1 MLAVY
6 VLSILLFLILFVL
19 ITSIEFTMDAEARHR
34 EEENLL
40 KGSFAVKWL
49 FLSRK
54 ISIERPEKKE
64 SAKPEMGKK
73 SERKEGDIEIEKGK
87 GIEREKEREVEGEQ
101 EARIKREQEL
111 RIEREQEARIER
123 EQELRIER
131 EQEARIERE
140 QELRIER
147 EKKEEIEKKKIKGI
161 EKEKVEK
168 IEKEKL
174 KGKEK
179 KVEKKKVEKI
189 ETEIEE
195 SKESKK
201 FWKKE
206 YSYILRAF
214 RCLREPLF
222 RLFSDTL
229 NALKIKHLDADFTFG
244 LPDPA
249 DTGMLCGFFHSLL
262 GALHGRCRQCSVY
275 INPVFM
281 DPVLDFRGNT
291 KISIKIYSI
300 IFSFFKFILN
310 RKTLCFT
317 YSIIKEWLQGKLKA
331 NSQAL

>member
-6 VLSILLFLILFVL
+6 AISILLLLVLLVL
-19 ITSIEFTMDAEARHR
+19 ITPIEFTMDAEARRR
-34 EEENLL
+34 EKESLL
-40 KGSFAVKWL
+40 KGSFAVRWL

-64 SAKPEMGKK
+64 SDDR
-73 SERKEGDIEIEKGK
+73 SEKGK
-87 GIEREKEREVEGEQ
+87 KCELKDETEIEIRKEIEREKE
-101 EARIKREQEL
+101 K
-111 RIEREQEARIER
+111 
-123 EQELRIER
+123 
-131 EQEARIERE
+131 
-140 QELRIER
+140 
-147 EKKEEIEKKKIKGI
+147 EIEKRKIKGI
-161 EKEKVEK
+161 EKEKEEKIWAEKGGVAEKKVEGIEKEKGKGKEKKEIKEK
-168 IEKEKL
+168 IEKE
-174 KGKEK
+174 
-179 KVEKKKVEKI
+179 
-189 ETEIEE
+189 IEE
-195 SKESKK
+195 TKESKK

-214 RCLREPLF
+214 RCLSEPLF
-222 RLFSDTL
+222 RLFFDTL

-249 DTGMLCGFFHSLL
+249 DTGMLCGVAHSLV
-262 GALHGRCRQCSVY
+262 GGLHGRCRQCNVY

-331 NSQAL
+331 HSQAL

>member
-6 VLSILLFLILFVL
+6 AISILLFLILFVL
-19 ITSIEFTMDAEARHR
+19 FTPIELTLDGEARRR
-34 EEENLL
+34 EEESLL
-40 KGSFAVKWL
+40 KGRFAVRWL

-54 ISIERPEKKE
+54 VSIERPKKKE
-64 SAKPEMGKK
+64 PAKPEKGKK
-73 SERKEGDIEIEKGK
+73 SVRKEEAEIEKGK
-87 GIEREKEREVEGEQ
+87 GIEREQEVGMEREKGEV
-101 EARIKREQEL
+101 
-111 RIEREQEARIER
+111 IEREQEM
-123 EQELRIER
+123 
-131 EQEARIERE
+131 
-140 QELRIER
+140 RIER

-161 EKEKVEK
+161 EKEKEEK
-168 IEKEKL
+168 IEKKKL

-179 KVEKKKVEKI
+179 KGEKVKK
-189 ETEIEE
+189 EIEE
-195 SKESKK
+195 TKEPKK

-249 DTGMLCGFFHSLL
+249 DTGMLCGFAHSVL
-262 GALHGRCRQCSVY
+262 GTLHGRCRQCTVY
-275 INPVFM
+275 INPVFL
-281 DPVLDFRGNT
+281 DPVLDLRGNT
-291 KISIKIYSI
+291 RISIRIYSLV
-300 IFSFFKFILN
+300 FSFFKFILN

-331 NSQAL
+331 HSQAL